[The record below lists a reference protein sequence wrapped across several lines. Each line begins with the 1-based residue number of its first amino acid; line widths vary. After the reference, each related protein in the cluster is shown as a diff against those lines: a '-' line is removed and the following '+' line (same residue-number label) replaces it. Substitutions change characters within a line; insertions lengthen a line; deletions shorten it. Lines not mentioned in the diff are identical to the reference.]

1 MNTKTKECIE
11 MLVSSHIDDLDLFMS
26 HICNHTLILC
36 KQLWGNRYIT
46 YTYGELYL
54 TVLVICT
61 KFNIAH
67 DYEEFTFNMR
77 DIEIINKIDKNRL
90 KEMELNI
97 LRIVNWHPFDISCMY
112 A

>member
-1 MNTKTKECIE
+1 MNSKTKECIE
-11 MLVSSHIDDLDLFMS
+11 MLVSNQVDDLDSFMT
-26 HICNHTLILC
+26 HIRDHTLILC
-36 KQLWGNRYIT
+36 KRLWENPDIP

-61 KFNIAH
+61 KYNIAH
-67 DYEEFTFNMR
+67 DYEEFTFSMQ